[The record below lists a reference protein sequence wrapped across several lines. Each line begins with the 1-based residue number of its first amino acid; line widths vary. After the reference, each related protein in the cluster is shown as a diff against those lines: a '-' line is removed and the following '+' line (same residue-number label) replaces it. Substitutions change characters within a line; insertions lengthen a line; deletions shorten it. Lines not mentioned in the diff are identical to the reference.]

1 MEKVTINDLSKML
14 KVSKS
19 TISKALKGYSDV
31 SEKTRK
37 RIVKLAKKLN
47 YTPNSIASSLKT
59 HQTKTLGV
67 IIPTIVHHF
76 FSKVID
82 GMICEAEK
90 HGFLIILLQSDE
102 RFDLE
107 VKQINLLIQKQVDG
121 ILISVSNQTSAVVHL
136 QNAIDKGIP
145 VVMFDKVLKN
155 FNCSKIIIDDKLA
168 AFEAVDYLLNKGYKR
183 IAHFGGM
190 LTPQNSID
198 RLLGYKN
205 ALKAHGIE
213 YDQRLV
219 YVNPNNDDFNDGF
232 YNAKKMLEEHRDIDA
247 IFAITDSIAIG
258 ALKYFEDKNIK
269 VPEQIAVFGFS
280 NWFMSSVITPSLSTV
295 NQPNFEM
302 GSIAVNV
309 LLDEIHCK
317 EKNEAFAFKKIVLP
331 TSLIIRK
338 ST

>member
-1 MEKVTINDLSKML
+1 MKKVTINDLAIKL
-14 KVSKS
+14 KISKS
-19 TISKALKGYSDV
+19 TISKALKGYPDV
-31 SEKTRK
+31 SDKTRK
-37 RIVKLAKKLN
+37 RVLRLAKKLN
-47 YTPNSIASSLKT
+47 YTPNNIASSLRT

-76 FSKVID
+76 FSKVIE
-82 GMICEAEK
+82 GMVTEAEK
-90 HGFLIILLQSDE
+90 HGFLVILLQSGE

-121 ILISVSNQTSAVVHL
+121 ILISASNQTDVVSHL
-136 QNAIDKGIP
+136 QNAVDKDIP
-145 VVMFDKVLKN
+145 VVMFDKVLNN
-155 FNCSKIIIDDKLA
+155 FDCSKVIIDDKLA
-168 AFEAVDYLLNKGYKR
+168 AFEAVNYLLNKGYKR

-205 ALKAHGIE
+205 ALKAHQIE

-232 YNAKKMLEEHRDIDA
+232 NNAKKVLEENPDVDA
-247 IFAITDSIAIG
+247 IFAITDAIAIG
-258 ALKYFEDKNIK
+258 ALKYFEDQHIN
-269 VPEQIAVFGFS
+269 VPKQIAVFGFS

-295 NQPNFEM
+295 KQPDFEM
-302 GSIAVNV
+302 GRIAVDV
-309 LLDEIHCK
+309 LLEELYCK
-317 EKNEAFAFKKIVLP
+317 EKDEDFKFKKIVLP
-331 TSLIIRK
+331 TNLIIRN